1 MVNHIKNNLS
11 FILLALGAVSLFIIN
26 LVLKNILNGHDYG
39 RYSLFMTWISTIV
52 SFGFLGLDHVILRLA
67 KIKDGVIFLGRSVFI
82 AACIVSIVTTF
93 FASTLMKFTAM
104 KDVEWYE
111 LFIIVLTINVVGFV
125 SNLLRIQAK
134 YTISLLLSNGW
145 KIVLLPMICFAIF
158 IVGSMSFR
166 MVMGLVTCILIA
178 SLMAGLVIFFRLR
191 IDYIQTVERYVML
204 MLGFI
209 ISLGLI
215 TYLNFFDRFVIQAKV
230 GVEAVGNYFYLQNF
244 FSYPANLL
252 GSYVGFK
259 DLVLFKH
266 HGTLALVHQRI
277 RKAVFVGS
285 VFMFFMMLAFWLS
298 RHYGLGSKLARND
311 LSVIVVLSITSLV
324 RLAYA
329 VLSSL
334 MGAAG
339 GATSILRSNLVSG
352 LFVLSG
358 SSFLYFA
365 KVSTFTIVLF
375 FGFFWIIRMTIFYV
389 EIRRF
394 VNE

>member
-1 MVNHIKNNLS
+1 
-11 FILLALGAVSLFIIN
+11 
-26 LVLKNILNGHDYG
+26 
-39 RYSLFMTWISTIV
+39 
-52 SFGFLGLDHVILRLA
+52 
-67 KIKDGVIFLGRSVFI
+67 
-82 AACIVSIVTTF
+82 
-93 FASTLMKFTAM
+93 
-104 KDVEWYE
+104 
-111 LFIIVLTINVVGFV
+111 
-125 SNLLRIQAK
+125 
-134 YTISLLLSNGW
+134 
-145 KIVLLPMICFAIF
+145 
-158 IVGSMSFR
+158 
-166 MVMGLVTCILIA
+166 MGLVTCILIA

-298 RHYGLGSKLARND
+298 RHYGLGSKPARND

-365 KVSTFTIVLF
+365 KVSTFTIVLV